1 MATVRIT
8 QDIRDQVRRKI
19 ELLFDARIKKKY
31 GELQHLDIA
40 MQVFMRQIS
49 PEEFAAAQ
57 KLNTDVEW
65 VPKINSLTVHITYTG
80 IDGKEKKHS
89 FHVPFKP
96 PVPAPQSLHGYSY
109 NNNDKNIVHPSMPC
123 YQPCVDVLLEHD
135 RMVKERNTLRD
146 SIAQLLN
153 SCGTL
158 RQVLEKW
165 PTALDF
171 MSDEVKAKHA
181 EKVDPVEKKAKGTKV
196 ISEVDDQAKMLL
208 MKARMLNGM

>member
-8 QDIRDQVRRKI
+8 NEIRYAVRRKI
-19 ELLFDARIKKKY
+19 ESLFNARIKKKY
-31 GELQHLDIA
+31 EELQHLDVA
-40 MQVFMRQIS
+40 MQVFMRRIT

-57 KLNTDVEW
+57 KLNADVKW
-65 VPKINSLTVHITYTG
+65 VPEISSLTVHIEYTG
-80 IDGKEKKHS
+80 IDGTKKNVR
-89 FHVPFKP
+89 FTVPFVP
-96 PVPAPQSLHGYSY
+96 PVPAPQSFHGYSPS
-109 NNNDKNIVHPSMPC
+109 NEKNIVHPSLPC
-123 YQPCVDVLLEHD
+123 YQPCVDVLLEYD
-135 RMVKERNTLRD
+135 RMVKERDTLRD
-146 SIAQLLN
+146 SIDNLLS

-181 EKVDPVEKKAKGTKV
+181 EKVEPTKKETKV

-208 MKARMLNGM
+208 MKARMLNGV

>member
-1 MATVRIT
+1 
-8 QDIRDQVRRKI
+8 
-19 ELLFDARIKKKY
+19 
-31 GELQHLDIA
+31 
-40 MQVFMRQIS
+40 
-49 PEEFAAAQ
+49 
-57 KLNTDVEW
+57 
-65 VPKINSLTVHITYTG
+65 
-80 IDGKEKKHS
+80 
-89 FHVPFKP
+89 
-96 PVPAPQSLHGYSY
+96 
-109 NNNDKNIVHPSMPC
+109 MPC

-135 RMVKERNTLRD
+135 RMVKERDTLRD

-181 EKVDPVEKKAKGTKV
+181 EKVDPTKKEAKV

-208 MKARMLNGM
+208 MKARMLNGV

>member
-8 QDIRDQVRRKI
+8 QEIRQDVHRKI
-19 ELLFDARIKKKY
+19 EGLFDARIKKKLE
-31 GELQHLDIA
+31 ELNHLDVA
-40 MQVFMRQIS
+40 MQIFMKRIT
-49 PEEFAAAQ
+49 PEEFTVAQ
-57 KLNTDVEW
+57 KLNTDVKW
-65 VPKINSLTVHITYTG
+65 VPEISGLFVHITYTG

-89 FHVPFKP
+89 FRVPFKP
-96 PVPAPQSLHGYSY
+96 PVPAPASFHGYSSSSE
-109 NNNDKNIVHPSMPC
+109 KNIVHSSLPC

-135 RMVKERNTLRD
+135 RMVKERDTLRD
-146 SIAQLLN
+146 SIAALLN

-181 EKVDPVEKKAKGTKV
+181 EKVDPTKKEVKV

-208 MKARMLNGM
+208 MKARMLNGV

>member
-8 QDIRDQVRRKI
+8 QEIRQDVRRKI
-19 ELLFDARIKKKY
+19 ESLFNARIEKKLE
-31 GELQHLDIA
+31 ELNHLDVA
-40 MQVFMRQIS
+40 MQVFMRRTT
-49 PEEFAAAQ
+49 PEEFTVAQ
-57 KLNTDVEW
+57 KLNTDVKW
-65 VPKINSLTVHITYTG
+65 VPEIRDLFVHITYTG

-96 PVPAPQSLHGYSY
+96 PVPAPASFHGYSVR
-109 NNNDKNIVHPSMPC
+109 NDKNIVHPSLPC

-135 RMVKERNTLRD
+135 RMVKERDTLCD
-146 SIAQLLN
+146 SIAALLN

-171 MSDEVKAKHA
+171 MPDEVKAKHA
-181 EKVDPVEKKAKGTKV
+181 EKVDPTKKKVKV

-208 MKARMLNGM
+208 MKARILNGV

>member
-8 QDIRDQVRRKI
+8 QEIRQGVRLKI
-19 ELLFDARIKKKY
+19 EGLFDARIKKKLE
-31 GELQHLDIA
+31 ELNCLDVA
-40 MQVFMRQIS
+40 MQVFMRRIT
-49 PEEFAAAQ
+49 PEEFAIAQ
-57 KLNTDVEW
+57 KLNTDVKW
-65 VPKINSLTVHITYTG
+65 VPEISNLLVHITYTG

-89 FHVPFKP
+89 FRVPFKP
-96 PVPAPQSLHGYSY
+96 PVPAPASFQGYYPST
-109 NNNDKNIVHPSMPC
+109 DENIVHSSLPC

-135 RMVKERNTLRD
+135 RMINERDTLRD
-146 SIAQLLN
+146 SIIALLD
-153 SCGTL
+153 SCSTL

-181 EKVDPVEKKAKGTKV
+181 EKVDRTKKEVKV

-208 MKARMLNGM
+208 MKARMLNGV

>member
-8 QDIRDQVRRKI
+8 NEIRYEVRRKI
-19 ELLFDARIKKKY
+19 ESLFDARIKKKY
-31 GELQHLDIA
+31 EELQHLDVA
-40 MQVFMRQIS
+40 MQVFMHRIT

-57 KLNTDVEW
+57 KLNTNVKW
-65 VPKINSLTVHITYTG
+65 VPEIDSLTVGIMYTG
-80 IDGKEKKHS
+80 IDGAKKNDT
-89 FHVPFKP
+89 FTVPFEP
-96 PVPAPQSLHGYSY
+96 PVPAPQSFHGYSY
-109 NNNDKNIVHPSMPC
+109 QKNIVHPSLPC
-123 YQPCVDVLLEHD
+123 YQPCVDVLLEFD
-135 RMVKERNTLRD
+135 RMVKERDTLRD

-181 EKVDPVEKKAKGTKV
+181 EKVNPTKKEAKV

-208 MKARMLNGM
+208 MKARMLNGV

>member
-8 QDIRDQVRRKI
+8 EKIRAEVRIKI
-19 ELLFDARIKKKY
+19 ESLFDARIKKKY
-31 GELQHLDIA
+31 EELNHLDVA
-40 MQVFMRQIS
+40 MQVFMRLVT

-57 KLNTDVEW
+57 KLNTDVKW
-65 VPKINSLTVHITYTG
+65 VSEISDLFVYITYTG
-80 IDGKEKKHS
+80 IDGKEKKHA
-89 FHVPFKP
+89 FRVPFKP
-96 PVPAPQSLHGYSY
+96 PVPAPTSFHSYSSI
-109 NNNDKNIVHPSMPC
+109 KNIVHSSLPC

-135 RMVKERNTLRD
+135 RMVRERDTLRD
-146 SIAQLLN
+146 SIDQLLE

-165 PTALDF
+165 PTALAL

-181 EKVDPVEKKAKGTKV
+181 EKVDPRKKETKV

-208 MKARMLNGM
+208 MKARMLNGV

>member
-8 QDIRDQVRRKI
+8 QEIRQDVRRKI
-19 ELLFDARIKKKY
+19 ESLFNARINKKC
-31 GELQHLDIA
+31 GELQHLDVA
-40 MQVFMRQIS
+40 MQVFMRRIT

-57 KLNTDVEW
+57 KLNADVKWIPE
-65 VPKINSLTVHITYTG
+65 ISSLTVHIEYTG
-80 IDGKEKKHS
+80 IDSINKNVT
-89 FHVPFKP
+89 FTVPFKP
-96 PVPAPQSLHGYSY
+96 PVPAPQSFHGYSY
-109 NNNDKNIVHPSMPC
+109 ISNNEKNVVHPSLPC

-135 RMVKERNTLRD
+135 RMVNERDTLRD
-146 SIAQLLN
+146 SIAQLLG

-181 EKVDPVEKKAKGTKV
+181 EKVDPTKKEAKV

-208 MKARMLNGM
+208 MKARMLNGV

>member
-8 QDIRDQVRRKI
+8 QEIRLDVRRKI
-19 ELLFDARIKKKY
+19 ESLFDARIKKKLE
-31 GELQHLDIA
+31 ELNHLDVA
-40 MQVFMRQIS
+40 MQVLMRRIT

-57 KLNTDVEW
+57 KLNADVKW
-65 VPKINSLTVHITYTG
+65 VPEISDLIVYITYTG
-80 IDGKEKKHS
+80 IDGKEKKHW
-89 FHVPFKP
+89 FRVPFKP
-96 PVPAPQSLHGYSY
+96 PVPAPTSFHGYSS
-109 NNNDKNIVHPSMPC
+109 NNENIVHPSLPC

-135 RMVKERNTLRD
+135 RMVVERDTLHD
-146 SIAQLLN
+146 SIAALLN
-153 SCGTL
+153 SCSTL

-181 EKVDPVEKKAKGTKV
+181 EKVAPTKKETKV

-208 MKARMLNGM
+208 MKARMLNGV

>member
-8 QDIRDQVRRKI
+8 NEIRHAVCRKI

-31 GELQHLDIA
+31 EELQHLDVA
-40 MQVFMRQIS
+40 MQVFMRRIT

-57 KLNTDVEW
+57 KLNADVKWIPE
-65 VPKINSLTVHITYTG
+65 ISSLTVHIEYTG
-80 IDGKEKKHS
+80 IDGDRKNVI
-89 FHVPFKP
+89 FTVPFKP
-96 PVPAPQSLHGYSY
+96 PVPAPQSFHGYRY
-109 NNNDKNIVHPSMPC
+109 ENNEKNVVHPSLPC

-135 RMVKERNTLRD
+135 RMVKERDTLRD

-181 EKVDPVEKKAKGTKV
+181 EKVDPTKKEVKV

-208 MKARMLNGM
+208 MKARMLNGV

>member
-8 QDIRDQVRRKI
+8 DEIRRYVNKKI
-19 ELLFDARIKKKY
+19 ESLFDARIKKKLE
-31 GELQHLDIA
+31 ELNHLDVA
-40 MQVFMRQIS
+40 MQVFMRRIT

-57 KLNTDVEW
+57 KLNADVKW
-65 VPKINSLTVHITYTG
+65 VPEISSLYVRIEYTG
-80 IDGKEKKHS
+80 IDGAKKKAM
-89 FHVPFKP
+89 FVVPFKP
-96 PVPAPQSLHGYSY
+96 PVPAPQSFHGYSSS
-109 NNNDKNIVHPSMPC
+109 NEKNSVHPSLPC

-135 RMVKERNTLRD
+135 RIVKERDTLRD

-153 SCGTL
+153 SCSTL

-171 MSDEVKAKHA
+171 MPDEVKAKHA
-181 EKVDPVEKKAKGTKV
+181 EKVDPTKKETKV

-208 MKARMLNGM
+208 MKARMLNGV